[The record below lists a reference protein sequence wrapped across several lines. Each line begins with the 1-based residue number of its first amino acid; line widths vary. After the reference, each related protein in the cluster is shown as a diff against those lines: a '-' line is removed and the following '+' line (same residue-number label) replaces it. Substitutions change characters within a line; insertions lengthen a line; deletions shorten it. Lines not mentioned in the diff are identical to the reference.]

1 MKIQKKLAVLFTV
14 IAMIFLLIPTGV
26 KAGATR
32 DFARF
37 NANADCQGSMGDQK
51 IEYKVGDKLIANGFT
66 REGYQFNGWNTKSDG
81 SGKNIADQAVIADF
95 WDDILGDLVFDVDD
109 NRILTLYA
117 QWKANTAPATAPAP
131 KATAASSGWIPS
143 FEIQFLD
150 CNGKVISDQWVGD
163 GQPAAI
169 PDGYT
174 YGEEELNWV
183 YRNLTVSPVGCKV
196 SGFVVPDTADKN

>member
-1 MKIQKKLAVLFTV
+1 MKFQKKLAVFFTV

-26 KAGATR
+26 KAGVAK
-32 DFARF
+32 DYARF
-37 NANADCQGSMGDQK
+37 NANAGVGSMGDH
-51 IEYKVGDKLIANGFT
+51 EFLHSSDDKLPANGFT
-66 REGYQFNGWNTKSDG
+66 REGYQFNGWNTMSDG
-81 SGKNIADQAVIADF
+81 SGVEIADQATISAAIWNAIQGYFVVD
-95 WDDILGDLVFDVDD
+95 GDD

-131 KATAASSGWIPS
+131 KATAVSSGWIPS